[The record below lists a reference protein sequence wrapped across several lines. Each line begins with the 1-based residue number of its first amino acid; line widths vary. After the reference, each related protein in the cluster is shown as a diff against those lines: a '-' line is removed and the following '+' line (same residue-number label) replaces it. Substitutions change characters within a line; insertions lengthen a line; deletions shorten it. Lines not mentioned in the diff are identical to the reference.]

1 MGDARHLIVAA
12 YTPAINATGDVDR
25 MVGMIECE
33 TVHSDRAG
41 LVLRDVGHG
50 PSLRRLSGEIGA

>member
-41 LVLRDVGHG
+41 LVC
-50 PSLRRLSGEIGA
+50 AT